1 MYPSPDFGPAACA
14 LIPPSQSRAF
24 QVRKLRPWG
33 LRGLRTASAP
43 SQHRLLKGLCGEGG
57 SVPRVPALGRLP

>member
-1 MYPSPDFGPAACA
+1 MCPSPDLGPAACV
-14 LIPPSQSRAF
+14 LITPSRSQAF

-43 SQHRLLKGLCGEGG
+43 SQHRLLKGFCGEGG
-57 SVPRVPALGRLP
+57 GVPRVPALGRLP

>member
-1 MYPSPDFGPAACA
+1 MCPSPDLGPAACA
-14 LIPPSQSRAF
+14 LIPPSRSRAF
-24 QVRKLRPWG
+24 QGRKLRPWG

-43 SQHRLLKGLCGEGG
+43 SRHRLLKGLCGEEG